1 MTTNSKAGT
10 LRRLVL
16 ATLLSGASLMP
27 LQAAIGPVAP
37 HHGNM
42 PSGLGDLL
50 RQAQQAMEQGHP
62 NVAIIYLKNAA
73 ALAPKN
79 TAVRMELGLAYM
91 KSGDPDS
98 AVRELRTARQDGAPG
113 LQVLPLLFDAML
125 ARNDSQQILDQF
137 PAPKPGD
144 KSALASA
151 TLRARALAQLQLNQ
165 REEAVRS
172 ADQALAI
179 SRDAQSLI
187 VRARLARDLR
197 DYDMAVKLSDE
208 ALAKAPTELNV
219 ELMHI
224 SILQSANK
232 AQQALE
238 AANTLVK
245 QQHDNPVSLLARAA
259 VYLQLQQDAKAGADV
274 DAVLA
279 KWKDLPQ
286 AQYYKALVLER
297 AKDVRGAWAIAQA
310 LPPEFVNSRPET
322 GILVS
327 QMASAAGHND
337 VAFTILA
344 GTVSRFPNAIDPRII
359 LAAQYLRS
367 NNTQRAL
374 DLLLP
379 LKDSQEPRVMTLLG
393 QAYAQQ
399 KQYAKS
405 TEYFERATNAGFGGD
420 LLKRQLAAGN
430 LQKGDYEN
438 AVKELR
444 DILARQPG
452 DQVTAS
458 MLITALVRSNDM
470 AGAAAAADKFVAA
483 DTKNPYGPVFQG
495 QVLAAKGDYAGAAK
509 AFSRA
514 LTVNP
519 KFVLALYD
527 RAVARTASGDLSGAN
542 ADYQAVLSI
551 DPKNTM
557 AMIRSAEVAIRMGQ
571 DGKAQATLQRAVST
585 DPNNPSPNL
594 ALASFY
600 ISRNRMKEA
609 GESIGAYLKR
619 APNNTD
625 AQMVQAEVQL
635 ATGQTDAALATFR
648 RIGSQHPESP
658 QIQLML
664 ATALAAKKDSNG
676 AMAAYKR
683 AIQIA
688 PKFALARSSLV
699 RYALATGHADEALTA
714 ATDGAKQDPG
724 SPSDILLAT
733 TYMALKKPQQA
744 QTVLRQGLV
753 QHPSEA
759 GAIFYSQLL
768 RRSGKSQ
775 QADTVLASWSAKH
788 PTDMGARLELAQQ
801 IMQTKPDA
809 AEQQFRAVL
818 KAQPDNAVALNNLS
832 WLLQK
837 KDPKQA
843 VHYAELAAKQA
854 PNSAPVLDTLG
865 WVKFHAK
872 DAPGAL
878 PALEKAHAADPSNGE
893 IAYHLAVVL
902 DAIGRKADA
911 KKALAAS
918 LASTRDFSEKR
929 EAEALSIRLR

>member
-1 MTTNSKAGT
+1 M
-10 LRRLVL
+10 L
-16 ATLLSGASLMP
+16 AAAVLSGASMIP
-27 LQAAIGPVAP
+27 LHAAIGPTAP
-37 HHGNM
+37 HNNNL
-42 PSGLGDLL
+42 PSGLADLL
-50 RQAQQAMEQGHP
+50 RQANQAMSQGHP

-79 TAVRMELGLAYM
+79 VAVRMELGVAYM
-91 KSGDPDS
+91 KSGDPDA
-98 AVRELRTARQDGAPG
+98 AVRELHTARQNGAPEG
-113 LQVLPLLFDAML
+113 QVLPLLFDAML

-137 PAPKPGD
+137 PAPKRGN
-144 KSALASA
+144 KSALAAA
-151 TLRARALAQLQLNQ
+151 TLRARALAQIQLNQ
-165 REEAVRS
+165 REAALQS
-172 ADQALAI
+172 ADQAVAI

-187 VRARLARDLR
+187 VRARLARDLK
-197 DYDMAVKLSDE
+197 DYDTAVRLSDE
-208 ALAKAPTELNV
+208 AAAKAPAEMNV
-219 ELMHI
+219 ELMRI

-232 AQQALE
+232 AQQALD
-238 AANTLVK
+238 AASALVK
-245 QQHDNPVSLLARAA
+245 QQHDSPVSLLARAA
-259 VYLQLQQDAKAGADV
+259 VYLQLQQDAKARADV

-286 AQYYKALVLER
+286 AQYYKALILER
-297 AKDVRGAWAIAQA
+297 AKDAKGAWAIAQA

-327 QMASAAGHND
+327 QMATAAGHND
-337 VAFTILA
+337 VALTILA
-344 GTVSRFPNAIDPRII
+344 GTVSRFPNALEPRII
-359 LAAQYLRS
+359 LAAQYLRV

-393 QAYAQQ
+393 QTYAQQ
-399 KQYAKS
+399 KQYGKS
-405 TEYFERATNAGFGGD
+405 TEYFERATSTGFGGD

-430 LQKGDYEN
+430 LQKGDYDT
-438 AVKELR
+438 AITELR
-444 DILARQPG
+444 DILGRQPG

-458 MLITALVRSNDM
+458 MLITALVRSNDV
-470 AGAAAAADKFVAA
+470 AGAIAAADKFAAA
-483 DTKNPYGPVFQG
+483 DPKNPYGPVFQG
-495 QVLAAKGDYAGAAK
+495 QVLAAKGDYTGATN

-514 LTVNP
+514 LALNP
-519 KFVLALYD
+519 KFELALYD
-527 RAVARTASGDLSGAN
+527 RAVAHSAAGDLNGAN

-551 DPKNTM
+551 DPKNVM
-557 AMIRSAEVAIRMGQ
+557 AMIRTSEVAMRMGQ
-571 DGKAQATLQRAVST
+571 DAKAQTTLQRAVSV
-585 DPNNPSPNL
+585 DPNNAAPNL

-600 ISRNRMKEA
+600 ISHNRMKEA
-609 GESIGAYLKR
+609 GDSIGAYLKR
-619 APNNTD
+619 APNSTD

-648 RIGSQHPESP
+648 RIGAQHPESP
-658 QIQLML
+658 QVQLML

-683 AIQIA
+683 AVQIA
-688 PKFALARSSLV
+688 PKFALARSSLI
-699 RYALATGHADEALTA
+699 RYALATGNADEALTA
-714 ATDGAKQDPG
+714 AMDGAKQDPG

-733 TYMALKKPQQA
+733 TLMALKKPDQA
-744 QTVLRQGLV
+744 QAVLKQGV
-753 QHPSEA
+753 ARHPSEA

-768 RRSGKSQ
+768 RRSGKNQ
-775 QADTVLASWSAKH
+775 QADTVLTDWVAKH
-788 PTDMGARLELAQQ
+788 PTDTGARLELAQQ
-801 IMQTKPDA
+801 IMQTKPEA

-818 KAQPDNAVALNNLS
+818 KAQPNNAVALNNLG

-837 KDPKQA
+837 KDSKQA
-843 VHYAELAAKQA
+843 VYYAELAAKQA

-878 PALEKAHAADPSNGE
+878 PVLEKAHAADPSSGE

-918 LASTRDFSEKR
+918 LASTQDFSEKR
-929 EAEALSIRLR
+929 EAEALNMRLR